1 MQAIEERIANWTHL
15 PPENGEPI
23 EVLRYR
29 DGQKYSAHWDFFEDK
44 FNDERSG
51 NRVATVLMYLAG
63 GCRGKGGGG
72 RAGRKGGKRARREGR
87 GSQPGG
93 GECGGMRSARGSG
106 VPLLER
112 LHLRR
117 VSTPCTCAALQC
129 LVHVLSFHSL

>member
-63 GCRGKGGGG
+63 GRRLQGKGRG
-72 RAGRKGGKRARREGR
+72 RAGWA
-87 GSQPGG
+87 
-93 GECGGMRSARGSG
+93 
-106 VPLLER
+106 
-112 LHLRR
+112 
-117 VSTPCTCAALQC
+117 
-129 LVHVLSFHSL
+129 